1 MKVNYADTI
10 KKLPPYIFAEIDR
23 KKKELIEKGVDIISF
38 GVGDPDTPTPEFIID
53 AMKKAIDKPKHHQ
66 YPFGKGINEFR
77 EEIAKFYKRR
87 FNVDLNPD
95 TEIHALIGSKE
106 GIAHFTLAFL
116 NAGDISLCP
125 EPGYPA
131 YASSTLINKGDVYYM
146 PLTEENGFFPD
157 FENIPEDILSRAKI
171 MFLNSPNNP
180 TAAVYSKA
188 QFKKAIEFAKKYN
201 IIIAHDAAY
210 TEMYYDNK
218 KPISFLEVEGA
229 KEVGIE
235 FHSLSKTYN
244 MTGWR
249 IGFIVGNAEIVKGL
263 GLVKDNFDS
272 GVFSAIQE
280 TGAVALRDGDMEAE
294 KLRQMYQ
301 KRRDF
306 FIENMKNLGWE
317 IKAPQATFYVWA
329 KTPNNMGSADFAKL
343 MLEKCGIVITPGNG
357 FGPDG
362 EGYVRFAL
370 TVDEERM
377 TEAFERMK
385 KIFN

>member
-1 MKVNYADTI
+1 MRFNYADTI

-38 GVGDPDTPTPEFIID
+38 GVGDPDLPTPEFIIE
-53 AMKKAIDKPKHHQ
+53 AMKKAIFDPKHHQ
-66 YPFGKGINEFR
+66 YPFGKGIYEFR
-77 EEIAKFYKRR
+77 NEIAKFYKRR
-87 FNVDLNPD
+87 FNVDLNVE

-106 GIAHFTLAFL
+106 GIAHITLGFL
-116 NAGDISLCP
+116 DAGDIALCP

-131 YASSTLINKGDVYYM
+131 YASSTLINKGEVYYM
-146 PLTEENGFFPD
+146 PLKEENGYFPKL
-157 FENIPEDILSRAKI
+157 EKIPEDILKRAKI

-180 TAAVYSKA
+180 TAAVYNEA

-210 TEMYYDNK
+210 TEIYYDNK

-249 IGFIVGNAEIVKGL
+249 IGFIVGNREIVKGL
-263 GLVKDNFDS
+263 GIVKDNFDS

-280 TGAVALRDGDMEAE
+280 AGSIALEKGDKEAE
-294 KLRQMYQ
+294 RLREIYQ

-306 FIENMKNLGWE
+306 FIDNMKDLGWD
-317 IKAPQATFYVWA
+317 IKAPSATFYVWA
-329 KTPNNMGSADFAKL
+329 KTLNNMSSTQFATL
-343 MLEKCGIVITPGNG
+343 MLDKCGIVVTPGNG
-357 FGPDG
+357 FGVDG
-362 EGYVRFAL
+362 EGYIRFAL
-370 TVDEERM
+370 TVDENRM
-377 TEAFERMK
+377 KEAFERMK
-385 KIFN
+385 SFF